1 MNTLIR
7 LASVVLLV
15 VPLALCIF
23 GLSFAC
29 DSTDLRSMVREVR
42 RREGLQQWRR
52 DTFRFIEARQEV
64 VRELIAQRR
73 SLKEALTRLQELD
86 RERSDFIAKLPNT
99 YEQYFSHMEEH
110 YQYII
115 AIARG
120 LLKDRPEEVVA
131 VLRRLEKEYQQLR
144 AGRHVPSAAATERAE
159 RSR

>member
-1 MNTLIR
+1 MNLLIR
-7 LASVVLLV
+7 QTVVVVIL
-15 VPLALCIF
+15 VPLAVSIF

-29 DSTDLRSMVREVR
+29 DSTDLRRMVREVGR
-42 RREGLQQWRR
+42 AEKLQQWRR
-52 DTFRFIEARQEV
+52 DTLRFSEARVEV
-64 VRELIAQRR
+64 VRELIAQPR

-86 RERSDFIAKLPNT
+86 RERPDSIANSSKT
-99 YEQYFSHMEEH
+99 YERYFSHMEEH

>member
-7 LASVVLLV
+7 LAIVVLIV

-29 DSTDLRSMVREVR
+29 DSADFRSLVREVR
-42 RREGLQQWRR
+42 RREVLQQWRR
-52 DTFRFIEARQEV
+52 DTLRFSEARIEV

-86 RERSDFIAKLPNT
+86 RERSDFIPKSAKT
-99 YEQYFSHMEEH
+99 YERYFTHMEEH

-115 AIARG
+115 SIARG
-120 LLKDRPEEVVA
+120 LLKDRPEEAAVV
-131 VLRRLEKEYQQLR
+131 LCRLEKEYQQLQ
-144 AGRHVPSAAATERAE
+144 AGRNVPSAMLTKRTEQ
-159 RSR
+159 SR

>member
-1 MNTLIR
+1 MNLLIR
-7 LASVVLLV
+7 HTVVV
-15 VPLALCIF
+15 VIFVPLAVCIF

-86 RERSDFIAKLPNT
+86 RERSDFIAKLSKT
-99 YEQYFSHMEEH
+99 YGRDLSHIEEH

-115 AIARG
+115 AIAKD
-120 LLKDRPEEVVA
+120 LLEDRPEEA
-131 VLRRLEKEYQQLR
+131 AFVLRRLEKEYQQLR
-144 AGRHVPSAAATERAE
+144 VGRHRPSAMPTKATEQNR
-159 RSR
+159 